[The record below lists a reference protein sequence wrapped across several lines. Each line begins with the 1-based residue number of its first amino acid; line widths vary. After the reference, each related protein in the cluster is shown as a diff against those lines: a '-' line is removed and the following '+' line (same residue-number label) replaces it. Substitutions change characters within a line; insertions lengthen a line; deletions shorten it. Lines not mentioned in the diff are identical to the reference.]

1 MMKIDLISVEELK
14 PAKNT
19 RTDVVTRL
27 LWNVLFV

>member
-27 LWNVLFV
+27 L

>member
-1 MMKIDLISVEELK
+1 MKIDLISVEELK

-27 LWNVLFV
+27 L